1 MKEKEELQEP
11 KGLSTESLEKA
22 LGASLT
28 LLFILA
34 SADLL
39 MYHYVGTAALTVVA
53 HSLSLALYLKHQL
66 RMDLVKLLEML
77 AMVIDGVLIVKEGYA
92 LACPLAT
99 LVVIIYIGLNRD
111 RHLLRMKKDLQKVFG
126 SKQK

>member
-11 KGLSTESLEKA
+11 KVLRTESLEKA

-34 SADLL
+34 SVDLL
-39 MYHYVGTAALTVVA
+39 MYHLVGTAVFTVVA

-66 RMDLVKLLEML
+66 RLDLVKLLEMVAL
-77 AMVIDGVLIVKEGYA
+77 VIDGVLIVKEGYA

-111 RHLLRMKKDLQKVFG
+111 LHLLRMKKDLQKVFA

>member
-1 MKEKEELQEP
+1 MKEKQELQEP
-11 KGLSTESLEKA
+11 KGLSSESLEIA

-39 MYHYVGTAALTVVA
+39 MYHFVGTAALTVVA

-66 RMDLVKLLEML
+66 RLDLVKLLEMVAL
-77 AMVIDGVLIVKEGYA
+77 VIDGVLIVQEGYA

-99 LVVIIYIGLNRD
+99 LLVIIYIGLNRD
-111 RHLLRMKKDLQKVFG
+111 RHLLRMKKDLQKVFA